1 MRQKFS
7 TISLYKILEEI
18 TSLPDLQSTIAYY
31 DKHFSK
37 FDIFYIFTRQ
47 NPDLDTGTGLQIYF
61 SIFKKEKVHR
71 ISFAS
76 TTRVFSTLLDF
87 TDFTSVLFDPLY
99 MSLDDFIVYLAGH
112 YPKLRECL
120 DALDQL
126 EYE

>member
-7 TISLYKILEEI
+7 SISIYKILEEI
-18 TSLPDLQSTIAYY
+18 TSLPDLQNTIAYF
-31 DKHFSK
+31 DKQYSK
-37 FDIFYIFTRQ
+37 FDIFYIFTRH
-47 NPDLDTGTGLQIYF
+47 NPDMDTGTRLQIYF

-87 TDFTSVLFDPLY
+87 TDFTSILFDPLY
-99 MSLDDFIVYLAGH
+99 ISLDDFIVYLAGH

-120 DALDQL
+120 DVLAQL